1 MTDWWYQRAECNED
15 DRTYSVLHGDGRRIT
30 YSFVCLDN
38 DEDEITLALKK
49 SWEEDGQYSELYP
62 FRNLAS
68 SEGWESI
75 VKQIIAQAK
84 DTAPE
89 ENVDE
94 FLCLIDIAKR
104 WAVEADLDDELVEEM
119 EGLFETGPTDA
130 YTYRMYDPDRLHH
143 HVERPDDECWQIG
156 VARAVSADDPT
167 RELGWVCYAI
177 HYPELVASSD
187 EDDIA
192 QANQARLLD
201 LEHHL
206 DEVAAQV
213 AAFHLDKF
221 MRQGVRVQDPEYAYM
236 NDTFV
241 LECIS
246 VTSRDENDHNPTWQ
260 ALYGDELQVFRETP
274 VLHRREWY
282 PRDLFQEL
290 VENAKL
296 SPGHVDQMAA
306 MWRDLF
312 GIKPHPF
319 KEDSPFDD
327 IL

>member
-1 MTDWWYQRAECNED
+1 MTEWWYRRAEYNQD
-15 DRTYSVLHGDGRRIT
+15 DQTYTVLHDDGYRVT
-30 YSFVCLDN
+30 YSFVCLEED
-38 DEDEITLALKK
+38 DEILLALQKK
-49 SWEEDGQYSELYP
+49 WEDDSQNFELYP
-62 FRNLAS
+62 FRKLEKA
-68 SEGWESI
+68 EGWQDI
-75 VKQIIAQAK
+75 VTEMVARAQA
-84 DTAPE
+84 TAPE

-119 EGLFETGPTDA
+119 EGLFEAGPADA

-143 HVERPDDECWQIG
+143 HVERPDDECWQLG
-156 VARAVSADDPT
+156 VARVVSADDPT
-167 RELGWVCYAI
+167 RELGWVSYAI

-187 EDDIA
+187 ENDIA
-192 QANQARLLD
+192 RANQARLLD
-201 LEHHL
+201 LEHHI

-213 AAFHLDKF
+213 AALHLDKF
-221 MRQGVRVQDPEYAYM
+221 MRQGSRVQDPEYAYM

-246 VTSRDENDHNPTWQ
+246 VLSHDENDHNPTWQ
-260 ALYGDELQVFRETP
+260 VLSGDELRAFREKP

-282 PRDLFQEL
+282 PRDLFREL
-290 VENAKL
+290 TEEAKL

-319 KEDSPFDD
+319 KEDSPFEEVD
-327 IL
+327 L